1 MSSEVN
7 IKETESNVLKHK
19 SNLVGKKT
27 KKQYFH
33 KTNQKPLLKPFQWRL
48 KSMRMVKKNLIFL

>member
-19 SNLVGKKT
+19 SNLVGKKQKNNIFIKQT
-27 KKQYFH
+27 KNH
-33 KTNQKPLLKPFQWRL
+33 
-48 KSMRMVKKNLIFL
+48 S